1 MGKRVESLLD
11 NHRTFIMN
19 SLNFSPVSISIHNI
33 YHKGIKK
40 HDFDSQ
46 ITHSVEAQVVHNSI
60 PEPVKTSASD
70 PMNVPHDDSFDIST
84 LGTVLT
90 SSITNSL
97 LAIQPVPTLKP
108 LLDIHLINTYGLIQ
122 CYMPFQQQNIINVSY
137 LQIIN
142 PSC

>member
-19 SLNFSPVSISIHNI
+19 LLNYSPVSISIHNI

-40 HDFDSQ
+40 HDFDSH

-70 PMNVPHDDSFDIST
+70 PMNIPHDDSFDIST

-97 LAIQPVPTLKP
+97 LAIQPVPTLKLP
-108 LLDIHLINTYGLIQ
+108 
-122 CYMPFQQQNIINVSY
+122 P
-137 LQIIN
+137 
-142 PSC
+142 